1 MKVMSKKLELVS
13 IHELFDKLERLT
25 ESGTRR
31 TSLGHDFNI
40 SWSGTTTAPVA
51 FCANTWIGNWFFSF
65 RVENNQTSDQ

>member
-40 SWSGTTTAPVA
+40 S
-51 FCANTWIGNWFFSF
+51 
-65 RVENNQTSDQ
+65 